1 MAVKVEAVDYHNP
14 VHAHALIEMLDHYAQ
29 DPMGGGEAL
38 PESTKAVLIKEMAA
52 RDTVF
57 SFLAWNEE
65 GQAVGLVNC
74 VIGFSTFAAKPVCNI
89 HDIAIRSGLRGQ
101 GLAQKLM
108 QAVVT
113 EAKARGCCKLTLE
126 VLTGNEPAK
135 LAYKKFGFAAY
146 QLDPATGSAE
156 FWEYKL

>member
-1 MAVKVEAVDYHNP
+1 MAVNVQP
-14 VHAHALIEMLDHYAQ
+14 VNYNNEEHAKALIDMLDHYAQ

-38 PESTKAVLIKEMAA
+38 PERTKAVLIKEMAA

-57 SFLAWNEE
+57 SFLAWDEQ
-65 GQAVGLVNC
+65 GKAVGLVNC
-74 VIGFSTFAAKPVCNI
+74 VVGFSTFAAKPVCNI
-89 HDIAIRSGLRGQ
+89 HDIAIRNGLRGQ

-108 QAVVT
+108 QAVAA
-113 EAKARGCCKLTLE
+113 EAKSRGCCKLTLE

-135 LAYKKFGFAAY
+135 LAYKKFGFEAY
-146 QLDPATGSAE
+146 QLDPSTGSAE

>member
-1 MAVKVEAVDYHNP
+1 
-14 VHAHALIEMLDHYAQ
+14 MLDHYAQ
-29 DPMGGGEAL
+29 DPMGGGEGL
-38 PESTKAVLIKEMAA
+38 PASTKAVLIENMAA

-57 SFLAWNEE
+57 SYLAWNEE

-108 QAVVT
+108 QAVAE
-113 EAKARGCCKLTLE
+113 EAIKRGCCKLTLE
-126 VLTGNEPAK
+126 VLAGNETAK
-135 LAYKKFGFAAY
+135 RAYEKFGFQAY
-146 QLDPATGSAE
+146 QLDPATGNAE
-156 FWEYKL
+156 FWERKL

>member
-1 MAVKVEAVDYHNP
+1 MAVHVKRVDYSNP
-14 VHAHALIEMLDHYAQ
+14 VHAAALIDMLDHYAQ
-29 DPMGGGEAL
+29 DPISGGERL
-38 PESTKAVLIKEMAA
+38 PASTKAVLIENMAA

-57 SFLAWNEE
+57 SYLAWNEE

-108 QAVVT
+108 QAVAE
-113 EAKARGCCKLTLE
+113 EAIKRGCCKLTLE
-126 VLTGNEPAK
+126 VLAGNEAAK
-135 LAYKKFGFAAY
+135 RAYEKFGFQAY
-146 QLDPATGSAE
+146 QLDPATGNAE
-156 FWEYKL
+156 FWEC